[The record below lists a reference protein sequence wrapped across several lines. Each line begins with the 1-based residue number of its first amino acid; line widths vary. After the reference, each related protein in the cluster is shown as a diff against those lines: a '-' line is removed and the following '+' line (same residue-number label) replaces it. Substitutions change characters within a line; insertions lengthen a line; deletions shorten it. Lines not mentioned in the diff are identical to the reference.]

1 VSREVSSAVVG
12 TVAWQQISVGK
23 HRDRR
28 KVDVDITGELL
39 QIWDG
44 YELLKTFLKEEK
56 GEEV

>member
-1 VSREVSSAVVG
+1 MSSAVVG